1 MRTFVY
7 IVATMAACGASPLA
21 ALAQPAGEVQQ
32 RFDNQQQ
39 RINNGVATGAL
50 TRGEAARDESHL
62 RADEALR
69 HRQRVRDDGRPLTA
83 GQKARDN
90 HLLNH
95 NSARIY
101 DTKHNGAVGVPR

>member
-1 MRTFVY
+1 MRTHVC
-7 IVATMAACGASPLA
+7 IIAAMIACGALPLA
-21 ALAQPAGEVQQ
+21 AAAQPVGEVQQ

-50 TRGEAARDESHL
+50 TRGEAARDEGHL

-69 HRQRVRDDGRPLTA
+69 NRQRIRDDGRSLTA

-101 DTKHNGAVGVPR
+101 DTKHNGAVGLPR